1 MSANVTPT
9 LPLVLGTSSKY
20 RIALFKEN
28 FPDINFSTM
37 SPSID
42 ERAIT
47 AGYTDRAI
55 ADPSKLTLAIA
66 HAKADALLPEIK
78 TPSLLITSD
87 QVVVCNNR
95 IREKPSN
102 EAECREYL
110 RSYVTHPLQTVS
122 TIVITNTATNTRH
135 SGTDIA
141 EQAFTS
147 MPESIIDQL
156 ISKGDVLYCAGGIT
170 VEDPILSTVLGERKG
185 SLNSIMGLPVTLVQ
199 RLLNESC

>member
-1 MSANVTPT
+1 MSTHVTTT
-9 LPLVLGTSSKY
+9 LPVVLGTSSKY

-28 FPDINFSTM
+28 FSDIPFSTM

-47 AGYTDRAI
+47 AGYTDRAT
-55 ADPSKLTLAIA
+55 ADPSTLTLAIA
-66 HAKADALLPEIK
+66 HAKADALLQEIE

-102 EAECREYL
+102 ETECREYL
-110 RSYVTHPLQTVS
+110 QSYVTHPLQTVS
-122 TIVITNTATNTRH
+122 ATVITNTATNTRH
-135 SGTDIA
+135 SGVDIA

-170 VEDPILSTVLGERKG
+170 VEDPILAPVLGERKG
-185 SLNSIMGLPVTLVQ
+185 SLNSIMGLPVTLVK